1 MGRLDHPLA
10 RFRKSVGN
18 ADDAFDASQ
27 SVEPASHAG
36 NHAKTQKRDLKSPHY
51 TDLLETS
58 QSMSQCNVKT
68 GQRALKS
75 PAYDDLLEDPEDRSS
90 FHAKP
95 GQRPMK
101 RPAYDDLL
109 EDPEDRPDFH
119 AKVGKRD
126 LKAGKSHDGWSMP
139 ETVEDMDPDIDY
151 DVSLR
156 RERPVTYNVPQGESE
171 TTQSSSTTAD
181 EEELPIEEVIAAQKK
196 IEEMRGVDQSE
207 DYVPD
212 LEEAARK
219 RRAKRR
225 RKRSS
230 RRSSRRSRSSRS
242 RDRGRES
249 RCKDHVIDMPSDT
262 YPHGPPQNNTTPCCI
277 ISIVSAVVVLL
288 ILIIVVWKCCKSTPA
303 VTQDY
308 HAWDHHQ
315 EPYRY
320 DFDERTNLYAPGRA

>member
-1 MGRLDHPLA
+1 MG
-10 RFRKSVGN
+10 
-18 ADDAFDASQ
+18 
-27 SVEPASHAG
+27 
-36 NHAKTQKRDLKSPHY
+36 HAKTQKRDLKSPHY

-58 QSMSQCNVKT
+58 QSMSQCTVKT

-75 PAYDDLLEDPEDRSS
+75 PAYDDLLE
-90 FHAKP
+90 
-95 GQRPMK
+95 
-101 RPAYDDLL
+101 
-109 EDPEDRPDFH
+109 
-119 AKVGKRD
+119 
-126 LKAGKSHDGWSMP
+126 
-139 ETVEDMDPDIDY
+139 DPDIDY

-230 RRSSRRSRSSRS
+230 RRSSRRSRGSRS

-262 YPHGPPQNNTTPCCI
+262 YPHGPPQNNPTPCCI